1 MQRNERLHP
10 RPARPLPALL
20 LAAGV
25 VLAAGAHAQPAPGD
39 APATLR
45 QAFAAAWARQPEAR
59 SLAARRDA
67 AEARRQAADAW
78 LAEPPALELSGKTD
92 RVTGNDGG
100 REYEI
105 GVALPLWLPGERA
118 RAGALADAEARA
130 AASRAE
136 AARLR
141 TAAAVREAWW
151 DWQRARGEKAL
162 AEDRLASAR
171 ALAEDVA
178 RRVRAGD
185 LARAD
190 RHQADGAVAGAE
202 AALAEAAAGLGATA
216 QRLRALTGRPPLAD
230 GAAVAETLP
239 GLPAGP
245 DVLDAAHPVLDELRD
260 RAEVARRGADLAG
273 AQTRANPELTLLA
286 TRERGAFGESW
297 GQALTVGV
305 RIPFGAEPRHRAKA
319 GLAHAEAIEA
329 EELLRLEGE
338 RLAAERDAARQ
349 RVDAAAAQLAAAET
363 RARLAAETRG
373 FFDKSFRLG
382 ESDLP
387 TRLRVELEAAE
398 AGRQAG
404 RARIDHAAAVSAL
417 RQALGLLPE

>member
-1 MQRNERLHP
+1 MHRNERLHP
-10 RPARPLPALL
+10 RPARPLFALL

-25 VLAAGAHAQPAPGD
+25 LLAAGAHAQPAPGD

-78 LAEPPALELSGKTD
+78 LAEAPALELSGKTD

-100 REYEI
+100 REYEV

-118 RAGALADAEARA
+118 RTGALADAEARA

-141 TAAAVREAWW
+141 IAAAVRESWW

-202 AALAEAAAGLGATA
+202 AALAEAAAALGAAA
-216 QRLRALTGRPPLAD
+216 QRLRALTGRPPPD
-230 GAAVAETLP
+230 GAAAVAEALP
-239 GLPAGP
+239 
-245 DVLDAAHPVLDELRD
+245 VLAADAADPAHPALDELRD

-305 RIPFGAEPRHRAKA
+305 RIPFGSEPRHRAKA

-329 EELLRLEGE
+329 EEQLRLEGE

-398 AGRQAG
+398 AGRQAA

-417 RQALGLLPE
+417 RQTLGLLPE